1 MVSRGGKRRLVPA
14 VAVAS
19 ALLAALSLQSAY
31 SATLGATADVTIAAR
46 PSIAA
51 PDHPVTLYGTV
62 KSGRP
67 GEEILIQTKD
77 CGGTFFRAVMATR
90 IQSGGNWAT
99 EFFPAISTRVRA
111 VWKGRASNV
120 ISVRQRAMLRFV
132 PKASDRTRFVV
143 SVVARAQFWRK
154 RVVIERLNR
163 ARGAWETYRTILLT
177 QQDAPGEFVWTSGEF
192 TARLPRGTLLRAFL
206 PQSQAGLCY
215 LASFSLS
222 LRTG

>member
-1 MVSRGGKRRLVPA
+1 MVSRGSKRRLAGIA
-14 VAVAS
+14 VVS
-19 ALLAALSLQSAY
+19 TLLAALSLQSAH
-31 SATLGATADVTIAAR
+31 SAVPGATADVTIAAR

-51 PDHPVTLYGTV
+51 PDHPVTLHGAV
-62 KSGRP
+62 RSGRP
-67 GEEILIQTKD
+67 GEEVLIQTKD
-77 CGGTFFRAVMATR
+77 CGATFFRTFAATR
-90 IQSGGNWAT
+90 TQSGGNWAT
-99 EFFPAISTRVRA
+99 EFFPAIGTKVRA
-111 VWKGRASNV
+111 VWKGRTSNV
-120 ISVRQRAMLRFV
+120 VSVHQRAMLRFV

-177 QQDAPGEFVWTSGEF
+177 QQEAPGEFVWTSGEF

-206 PQSQAGLCY
+206 PQSQAGPCY